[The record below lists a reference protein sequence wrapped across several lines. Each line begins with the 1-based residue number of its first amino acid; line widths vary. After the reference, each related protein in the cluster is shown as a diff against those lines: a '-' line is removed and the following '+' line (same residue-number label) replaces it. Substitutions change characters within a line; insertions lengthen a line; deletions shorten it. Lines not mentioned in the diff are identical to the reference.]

1 MTLYCTSEDVINFT
15 QITPVKLGID
25 TKKEPNK
32 LETIIT
38 KWIQHASSLIDQY
51 TKNPK
56 KENEIPPVYENVC
69 IRITAHMIAAAEKYK
84 NNNLVRIN
92 DWTVR
97 TVPTEIFSQAEK
109 DDLETFVI
117 ETVNKRNSTINM
129 ITISGDGYFEGND
142 KFKWD

>member
-69 IRITAHMIAAAEKYK
+69 IRNTKAKHRCQATNNAEKK
-84 NNNLVRIN
+84 
-92 DWTVR
+92 TK
-97 TVPTEIFSQAEK
+97 TTKEQ
-109 DDLETFVI
+109 
-117 ETVNKRNSTINM
+117 KRNNK
-129 ITISGDGYFEGND
+129 Y
-142 KFKWD
+142 

>member
-1 MTLYCTSEDVINFT
+1 
-15 QITPVKLGID
+15 
-25 TKKEPNK
+25 
-32 LETIIT
+32 
-38 KWIQHASSLIDQY
+38 
-51 TKNPK
+51 
-56 KENEIPPVYENVC
+56 
-69 IRITAHMIAAAEKYK
+69 MIAAAETYK
-84 NNNLVRIN
+84 NTSLVRIN